1 MSRYAVIDKSGVVIN
16 VIEWDGE
23 TNVDENTINSAVKS
37 DNANIGGTIID
48 GIYSP
53 PLASNYAQTIDD
65 INNAAMGKISAM
77 LALATGKIAQLQD
90 AVDLGI
96 ATTAETASLTAWK
109 TYRVAVNRV
118 PTQSGFPTTIDW
130 PPVPE

>member
-77 LALATGKIAQLQD
+77 LALATGKIAPLQD